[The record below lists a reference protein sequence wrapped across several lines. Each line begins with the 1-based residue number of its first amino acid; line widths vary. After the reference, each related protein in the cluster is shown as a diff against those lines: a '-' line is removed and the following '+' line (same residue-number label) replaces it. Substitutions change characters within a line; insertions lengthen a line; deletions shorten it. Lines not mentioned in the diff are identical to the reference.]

1 MIMLSQGVPVKDLEK
16 QFYKQKGTARRLFAF
31 PSEDRVALPDNAPAT
46 IAKVR
51 RIFCASTAGAIR
63 RLDHRRQ
70 ECDACAH
77 SNRQM

>member
-1 MIMLSQGVPVKDLEK
+1 MLSQGVPVKDLEK

-31 PSEDRVALPDNAPAT
+31 PSEDGVALPDNAPAT

-51 RIFCASTAGAIR
+51 RVFCWACKGHASTAGAIR

-70 ECDACAH
+70 
-77 SNRQM
+77 